1 MQLNLIRTIKLYEN
15 LTVEAILE
23 KSYEKA
29 VKALTIHPLI
39 NSYPIAKSLW
49 TPIRSATR
57 AILENYHEGEVRAIA
72 AALHGFDLFGL

>member
-1 MQLNLIRTIKLYEN
+1 MQLNLIRTVKLYEN

-39 NSYPIAKSLW
+39 NSYPIAKSLVD
-49 TPIRSATR
+49 TYKERYKGYI
-57 AILENYHEGEVRAIA
+57 GE
-72 AALHGFDLFGL
+72 LS